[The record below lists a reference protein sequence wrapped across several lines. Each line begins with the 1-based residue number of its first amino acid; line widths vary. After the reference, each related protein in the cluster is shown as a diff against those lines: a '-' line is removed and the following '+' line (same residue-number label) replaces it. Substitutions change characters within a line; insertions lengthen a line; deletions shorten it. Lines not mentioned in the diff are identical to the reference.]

1 MTRLTRRTLLQ
12 AGGAA
17 AALGLMPRE
26 LMAQNAFPS
35 ADITVIV
42 PYNAGGMSDNI
53 SRIVG
58 ERLTAMTGKNVL
70 NEYKPGAGGALGA
83 NYYLGTKPDGHT
95 ILQST
100 NSFYGI
106 IPNVTKVDYDPQKD
120 FVPLCVIGFAPM
132 VIAANPSLGVK
143 SLAELVKAVK
153 EDGKEVAYGSS
164 GKGTVGHLCGEW
176 LAAHTGIK
184 MLHVPYKGA
193 TEALQACLGNEVQI
207 FFGPESLEP
216 IKAGSLNGLGVIG
229 DAKAIAMPELQTT
242 AEFGISGWAPR
253 SWHTVTLLASVPED
267 IRQKWFEMLDTILA
281 ESAVIERIKM
291 LGLYPERRSLADVRK
306 LADEDFTQFGEM
318 LRQFG

>member
-1 MTRLTRRTLLQ
+1 MTRLTRRTVLQ

-26 LMAQNAFPS
+26 LMAQTAFPS
-35 ADITVIV
+35 GDITVII
-42 PYNAGGMSDNI
+42 PYNAGGMSDNL
-53 SRIVG
+53 SRIIG
-58 ERLTAMTGKNVL
+58 ERLVAMTGKNVL

-83 NYYLGTKPDGHT
+83 NYYLGTKPDGQT

-132 VIAANPSLGVK
+132 VIGANPSLGVS
-143 SLAELVKAVK
+143 SLEELVKAVK
-153 EDGKEVAYGSS
+153 EGGKEVAYGSS

-176 LAAHTGIK
+176 LASHTGIK

-207 FFGPESLEP
+207 FFGPEALAP
-216 IKAGSLNGLGVIG
+216 IKAGALKGIGVIG

-267 IRQKWFEMLDTILA
+267 IRQKWFEMLDTILG
-281 ESAVIERIKM
+281 EPEVIEKIKM